1 MTAVSPGLMHQQLH
15 EHLARFWPNR
25 ERNEFRWSIGPIGR
39 TLPDFRVIRIAAAR
53 GEAWTYVSSGA
64 WVVRSGHAQRF
75 EFVIQ
80 SPVEHAMHVESL
92 AMVANFYADPRY
104 NLHLGSVINIGR
116 PWLEASS
123 CDHFLVSLPYPWGP
137 QLEHLAC
144 EGIGVR
150 LLWLCPITAAE
161 AAYARKYGAEALE
174 QLFERDAIDSLDID
188 RKSIVTP

>member
-1 MTAVSPGLMHQQLH
+1 MAVSPSRMHQHLN
-15 EHLARFWPNR
+15 EHLARFWPDRKR
-25 ERNEFRWSIGPIGR
+25 EEFRWSIGRIGQ

-80 SPVEHAMHVESL
+80 SPVEHAMQVEAL
-92 AMVANFYADPRY
+92 AMVATFYADPLY

-123 CDHFLVSLPYPWGP
+123 CDHLLVSSPYPWGP
-137 QLEHLAC
+137 QFEHLAC
-144 EGIGVR
+144 DGIHVR

-161 AAYARKYGAEALE
+161 GDYARKNGAEPLE
-174 QLFERDAIDSLDID
+174 QMFEQAAIDYLDIH
-188 RKSIVTP
+188 RKSVITP

>member
-1 MTAVSPGLMHQQLH
+1 VTAVSPSQMHHRLH

-25 ERNEFRWSIGPIGR
+25 ERKDFRWTIGRIVR

-53 GEAWTYVSSGA
+53 REAWTYISSGA

-80 SPVEHAMHVESL
+80 SPVEDAIHVETL

-116 PWLEASS
+116 PWLAASG

-137 QLEHLAC
+137 ELEHLAC
-144 EGIGVR
+144 AGIGVR
-150 LLWLCPITAAE
+150 LLWLCPVTAAE
-161 AAYARKYGAEALE
+161 AAYAREKGAEVLE
-174 QLFERDAIDSLDID
+174 QLFEQAAIDYLDVD
-188 RKSIVTP
+188 RKPVVTR